1 MIVGKGNRM
10 KVLVIGDIVGRA
22 GRRAVRELLPNIKQ
36 EEEIDFI
43 IANGENAAGGFGL
56 TEKLAQELYDY
67 GVDVLTMG
75 NHTWDNKE
83 IFNFIDDDQ
92 RLIRPYNYPP
102 GTPGRGYGIYK
113 LESGVTIAVINLLG
127 RIFLDDVDC
136 PFRSLEKLSDEIEAD
151 LILVDFHAEAT
162 SEKVGLGRYFDG
174 QVAAIFGTHTHVQT
188 ADERVLTNGTAYITD
203 LGLTG
208 GIESIL
214 GMKEEDVLKKMV
226 TKLPQRFSVATGDTQ
241 LCGAIIE
248 LDLKNKLANSI
259 TRIRREHYN

>member
-1 MIVGKGNRM
+1 M

-56 TEKLAQELYDY
+56 TEKVAQELYDY

-113 LESGVTIAVINLLG
+113 LESGGTIAVINLLG
-127 RIFLDDVDC
+127 RIFLDGVDC
-136 PFRSLEKLSDEIEAD
+136 PFRSLEELLDEIEAD

-174 QVAAIFGTHTHVQT
+174 QVAAVFGTHTHVQT
-188 ADERVLTNGTAYITD
+188 ADERVLTSGTAYITD

-226 TKLPQRFSVATGDTQ
+226 TKLPQRFSAATGDTQ